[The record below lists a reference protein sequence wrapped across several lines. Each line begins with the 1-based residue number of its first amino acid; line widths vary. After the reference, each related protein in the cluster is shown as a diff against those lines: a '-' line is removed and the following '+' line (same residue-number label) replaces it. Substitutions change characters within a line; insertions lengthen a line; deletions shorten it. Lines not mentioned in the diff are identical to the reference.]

1 MGVLAHPSDERKLN
15 PNVFDAEVFA
25 FLLSLQLSNP
35 DGVALDRHGA
45 AVIVDSQKELPEKRL
60 TRVEDS
66 LRLALLDLL
75 AA

>member
-35 DGVALDRHGA
+35 NGVALDRHGA

-60 TRVEDS
+60 TRVEAS